1 MGMAAASDALEA
13 AEALSRF
20 AALPDDS
27 EFGVL
32 EPRRPTGMAAVRLH
46 ALLRK
51 LPLKPDVPGALAGST
66 FRPFLLVN
74 GLTLAAGQPHR
85 GRSQTLRAVAAG
97 LSEFAAYLEGVARP
111 GGEAQIP
118 AEDQKRYFAF
128 VLAQM
133 SECGMDL
140 GGIFMTMKGDSAD
153 MGTALELRRILEEGA
168 GALSTSDIFTVQER
182 ALLAEVIGGKEGS
195 WPAFQR
201 RLVED
206 YRLPFIPA
214 RR

>member
-1 MGMAAASDALEA
+1 MKSDALEA

-20 AALPDDS
+20 AALPNDE
-27 EFGVL
+27 EFPVL

-51 LPLKPDVPGALAGST
+51 LPLKPDVPGALAGSP

-74 GLTLAAGQPHR
+74 GLTLAAAQSHR
-85 GRSQTLRAVAAG
+85 PRSHALRAVAAG
-97 LSEFAAYLEGVARP
+97 LSEFAAYLEAVANP
-111 GGEAQIP
+111 GNGAQIP
-118 AEDQKRYFAF
+118 ATEQKRYFAF
-128 VLAQM
+128 VMAQM

-140 GGIFMTMKGDSAD
+140 EGIFLTMKGDSAD
-153 MGTALELRRILEEGA
+153 MGAALEFRRIIEEGA
-168 GALSTSDIFTVQER
+168 GALATSEIFTAQER
-182 ALLAEVIGGKEGS
+182 SLLADVIAGKEGS

-201 RLVED
+201 KLVED

-214 RR
+214 RRP

>member
-1 MGMAAASDALEA
+1 MKSDALEA

-51 LPLKPDVPGALAGST
+51 LPQNPDVPAALAGSP

-74 GLTLAAGQPHR
+74 GLTLATVQSHR
-85 GRSQTLRAVAAG
+85 ARSHTLRAVAAG
-97 LSEFAAYLEGVARP
+97 LSEFAAHLEAFARP
-111 GGEAQIP
+111 GGGTPIP
-118 AEDQKRYFAF
+118 AGEQKRYFAF

-140 GGIFMTMKGDSAD
+140 EGIFLTMKGDSAD
-153 MGTALELRRILEEGA
+153 MGAALELRRILEDGA
-168 GALSTSDIFTVQER
+168 DALATSNIFTAQER
-182 ALLAEVIGGKEGS
+182 TLLADVIEGKEGS

-214 RR
+214 RK

>member
-1 MGMAAASDALEA
+1 MTDKSDALEA

-20 AALPDDS
+20 AALPNDE
-27 EFGVL
+27 EFAVL

-51 LPLKPDVPGALAGST
+51 LPLKPDVPSALAGSP
-66 FRPFLLVN
+66 FRPCLLVN
-74 GLTLAAGQPHR
+74 GLTLAAAHPHR
-85 GRSQTLRAVAAG
+85 ERSQTLRAVAAG
-97 LSEFAAYLEGVARP
+97 LSEFAAYLEAVANP
-111 GGEAQIP
+111 GGSAQ
-118 AEDQKRYFAF
+118 ASDEDQKRYFAF

-140 GGIFMTMKGDSAD
+140 DGIFLTMKGDSAD
-153 MGTALELRRILEEGA
+153 MGASLALRRIIEEGA
-168 GALSTSDIFTVQER
+168 AALATSELFTPQER
-182 ALLAEVIGGKEGS
+182 GLLADVIDGKEGS